1 MASLRD
7 DELDELKSA
16 NAALTEALAARTAEL
31 ARRDRE
37 YSEALEQQ
45 TATAEV
51 LQVINESG
59 GDLTPVFDA
68 ILERTMRLGEA
79 AFGSLFTYDGTRF
92 LNAVHRNVPS
102 AYAQYREQTPPIP
115 LPGSTFARAL

>member
-7 DELDELKSA
+7 TELDELKSA

-31 ARRDRE
+31 ARRERE
-37 YSEALEQQ
+37 YGEALEQQ
-45 TATAEV
+45 AASAEV
-51 LQVINESG
+51 LQVINEAG

-92 LNAVHRNVPS
+92 QLEVQR
-102 AYAQYREQTPPIP
+102 
-115 LPGSTFARAL
+115 G